1 MTKDTKGVRQVL
13 EDLHFKCALPKG
25 FVHDMKPHEIQNHA
39 SGDGCID
46 EAYTKL
52 QEIMLGMLPEKRDE
66 SASQCLRHW
75 SDDPSLPC
83 TCDDGDP
90 KAKGFNSAIKLI
102 EQNIRGG
109 FNNG

>member
-1 MTKDTKGVRQVL
+1 MLEDIAEYFQSVEHFDTKSAL
-13 EDLHFKCALPKG
+13 AEDKE
-25 FVHDMKPHEIQNHA
+25 V
-39 SGDGCID
+39 ID
-46 EAYTKL
+46 EALATL

-90 KAKGFNSAIKLI
+90 KAKGFNTAVKLT

-109 FNNG
+109 FNNE